1 MSAAPPGTSRRA
13 NVSPARNVPYRTP
26 AEPRPTTISRGP
38 MRIRRAGGDVARAKD
53 PSPIPVQVM
62 RVQKRAR
69 GPRNVAVN
77 AAVAAS
83 RPTAGRNR
91 PGPSSRRGRT
101 RRRDP
106 SATDHAGEQ
115 DPGDEQRAEGKVQAG
130 GLQVDHRDRAR
141 LSGGSQLGG
150 ANDLRQERQ

>member
-1 MSAAPPGTSRRA
+1 RRQPAPPRRPA
-13 NVSPARNVPYRTP
+13 AREGRRGRADGSPAGDVPTSAP
-26 AEPRPTTISRGP
+26 AEPRPPTPPRGP
-38 MRIRRAGGDVARAKD
+38 LRIRRARGDVARAKD

-62 RVQKRAR
+62 RVQKRTR

-83 RPTAGRNR
+83 RPTASRNR

-106 SATDHAGEQ
+106 PATAPAGEP
-115 DPGDEQRAEGKVQAG
+115 DPGGDPPAE
-130 GLQVDHRDRAR
+130 
-141 LSGGSQLGG
+141 
-150 ANDLRQERQ
+150 